1 VVTLALAPEAPALPQ
16 PVIIE
21 PAPREVSFGQIR
33 GRIAEGTTRVVVRVD
48 GIVQGD
54 AAISGNRFRLSVD
67 LPARDVTIRVTA
79 RDAVG
84 SVSSTAVTPVY
95 GLPQAAQPRPLVSS
109 LDRVL
114 QRRLRELLNGYPG
127 IASAFV
133 QDLRTGKGAAWN
145 ARARFQAASTVKL
158 GIAIEVLRVL
168 RGKPAPGTRL
178 ARLLSRMIIYSDNA
192 AANELEVWLGGSTW
206 AGSAKVTATLHALGL
221 NDTSINGGYIIG
233 TAGTT
238 PIPLNIV
245 ERPPYFSN
253 GKYTTAWDLARIHK
267 LMHRGSVGQGGLLA
281 LPGYFTAADARHLL
295 WLLAH
300 VTDTGKLDRYV
311 SGPNVSVLHKAGWI
325 STARHDSG
333 IVYWRR
339 GAFVAVVMT
348 YNGAGAGL
356 SSDVLAGRVASIS
369 LRRFSETA
377 LRQPVADG
385 RLFVL

>member
-1 VVTLALAPEAPALPQ
+1 VTLALAPEAPALPR

-21 PAPREVSFGQIR
+21 PAPREVSFGRIQ
-33 GRIAEGTTRVVVRVD
+33 GRIADGTTRVVVRVD
-48 GIVQGD
+48 GVVQGD
-54 AAISGNRFRLSVD
+54 AAISGNRFRLSID

-79 RDAVG
+79 RDASG
-84 SVSSTAVTPVY
+84 NSTSTAVTPVY
-95 GLPQAAQPRPLVSS
+95 GLPRAARPRPLVGS
-109 LDRVL
+109 LDRAL
-114 QRRLRELLNGYPG
+114 QSRLRELLNGYPG

-168 RGKPAPGTRL
+168 RGKPVPGTRL
-178 ARLLSRMIIYSDNA
+178 ARLLSRMIMYSDNA

-206 AGSAKVTATLHALGL
+206 AGSAKVTATFRALGL
-221 NDTSINGGYIIG
+221 EDTYMNGGYIIG

-238 PIPLNIV
+238 PIPLTIV

-267 LMHRGSVGQGGLLA
+267 LMHRGAVGQGGLLA
-281 LPGYFTAADARHLL
+281 LRGNFTAADARHLL

-300 VTDTGKLDRYV
+300 VRDTGKLDRYV
-311 SGPNVSVLHKAGWI
+311 AGPNVSVLHKAGWI

-333 IVYWRR
+333 IVYWRG

-356 SSDVLAGRVASIS
+356 SSDVLAGRVASVS
-369 LRRFSETA
+369 LRRFSETV
-377 LRQPVADG
+377 LRLPADG
-385 RLFVL
+385 RLFLL